1 MRIQL
6 RLHHNFYNTKIFY
19 IPTFK
24 NRTMKSMSIF
34 FFKDNKFFRKTQKT
48 TSEHNAVKPVFH
60 DFICY

>member
-1 MRIQL
+1 M
-6 RLHHNFYNTKIFY
+6 
-19 IPTFK
+19 PTFK

-34 FFKDNKFFRKTQKT
+34 FFKAHKFFRKTQKT